1 MLLPLLT
8 RILAGGL
15 ALALV
20 IPANS
25 TLALSPQSSER
36 ANTERAVILRDLAFL
51 GIPPNV
57 SPRIQ
62 RLLPGSAERVLGA
75 AVDKHNQSILLWI
88 VEEDG
93 SEHSHTVRLAREV
106 IDVIVRSGSCAEPK
120 RCKQVLCPICG
131 SRRSILSDP
140 RAVVFRDEYTSPL
153 ALMQQI
159 RKVEHAKRNLEQR
172 IVDLRTEMSIHLN
185 YVGFDGRRDRMERVR
200 QIRDEI
206 GQLKADIRSAKREK
220 SHLIDDFNDWHQLL
234 GNPYRLKADI
244 TTELRVLG
252 VAASIIGRI
261 LSLIPHPVARVL
273 GVALSAG
280 GSGLSLWLV
289 RTDGSEERFIIPL
302 DRDESRLLERS
313 GICNDTNRCGQVR
326 CPVCGWKNAGDRKS
340 SDPRLRVLELEYGSP
355 VGLAR
360 TIREA
365 EKGIRQLE
373 RDLDSLRGA
382 LGGQWGKPGFDRSFA
397 ERWNTAEP
405 QVRNLKGRMW
415 KQKLHKEYLEDDF
428 AAWRQF
434 LKDSS
439 H

>member
-1 MLLPLLT
+1 MPLALLSS
-8 RILAGGL
+8 ILAGSL
-15 ALALV
+15 ALALI
-20 IPANS
+20 IPANPA
-25 TLALSPQSSER
+25 LALSPQSNER
-36 ANTERAVILRDLAFL
+36 ANTEPAVVRRDLAFL
-51 GIPPNV
+51 GIPPDV
-57 SPRIQ
+57 APRIQ

-75 AVDKHNQSILLWI
+75 AVDKDNQSILLWI

-106 IDVIVRSGSCAEPK
+106 IDVIVRSGTCAEPK
-120 RCKQVLCPICG
+120 RCSQVLCPICG

-153 ALMQQI
+153 ALMQLI
-159 RKVEHAKRNLEQR
+159 RKVEHRKRNLEQR
-172 IVDLRTEMSIHLN
+172 IVDLQTEMSSHLN

-220 SHLIDDFNDWHQLL
+220 AHLIDDFNDWHKLL
-234 GNPYRLKADI
+234 GSPYRLKADI
-244 TTELRVLG
+244 NTEFRVLG

-289 RTDGSEERFIIPL
+289 MTDGSEERFIIPL
-302 DRDESRLLERS
+302 DRDESRVLERS

-326 CPVCGWKNAGDRKS
+326 CPVCGWKEEGDRES

-365 EKGIRQLE
+365 ENGIRQLE
-373 RDLDSLRGA
+373 RDLDSVRGA
-382 LGGQWGKPGFDRSFA
+382 MGGQWGKSGFDRSFA
-397 ERWNTAEP
+397 DRWNTAGS
-405 QVRNLKGRMW
+405 QIRDLRGKIR
-415 KQKLHKEYLEDDF
+415 KQKFLQEYLEDDF
-428 AAWRQF
+428 AAWRKF

-439 H
+439 R